1 MNIVEVIESGESPPY
16 GLSKKAGS
24 ALKLLRLPLFP
35 WYGRAYQ
42 INMDAFVTGWHM
54 RDVYIR
60 FGTTNKVLRA
70 DKVTSGFEVA

>member
-1 MNIVEVIESGESPPY
+1 MPIIRELEQGESPPY
-16 GLSKKAGS
+16 GLSKQRGS

-42 INMDAFVTGWHM
+42 INIYSIVTGWHV

-60 FGTTNKVLRA
+60 FGTTDKVIRA
-70 DKVTSGFEVA
+70 DKVTNGFEAI